1 MAKQASIRV
10 IIDTNIFFSSIFFP
24 GGNERRL
31 FELADKGL
39 WQIIISDYVFDEIQ
53 LVLRRKEIEPNLAID
68 LLDTYRN
75 IIHMDL
81 DTEIYHEYLIEASE
95 IVDDK
100 KDWPIYIFAK
110 KEMENDNETYLVSGD
125 KHLNTPKVKIALDN
139 RVFKTKELF
148 KLLKVD
154 KHP

>member
-1 MAKQASIRV
+1 MAKKASIRV
-10 IIDTNIFFSSIFFP
+10 IIDTNIFFSSILYP
-24 GGNERRL
+24 DGNERRL

-53 LVLRRKEIEPNLAID
+53 LVLKRKGIEPNLAID

-75 IIHMDL
+75 IVHMDL
-81 DTEIYHEYLIEASE
+81 DPEKYHEFLEEASE
-95 IVDDK
+95 KVNDK

-110 KEMENDNETYLVSGD
+110 QEMEKHTETYLVSGD
-125 KHLNTPKVKIALDN
+125 RHLNTPEVKKTLDN

-148 KLLKVD
+148 KLLKVE
-154 KHP
+154 

>member
-1 MAKQASIRV
+1 MAKTASIRV
-10 IIDTNIFFSSIFFP
+10 IVDTNIFFSSILFP
-24 GGNERRL
+24 DGNERRL

-53 LVLRRKEIEPNLAID
+53 FVLKRKGIEPDLAID

-81 DTEIYHEYLIEASE
+81 DPEIYHEFLDEASE
-95 IVDDK
+95 KVKDK

-110 KEMENDNETYLVSGD
+110 QEMEKHHETYLVSGD
-125 KHLNTPKVKIALDN
+125 KHLNTPEVKKALDN
-139 RVFKTKELF
+139 RVFKTKEFF
-148 KLLKVD
+148 KLLKVE
-154 KHP
+154 